1 VASLYPKKVNGKTY
15 WYLRQMA
22 RVDGKPKMVSERY
35 LGSAEDIEAAMQGSV
50 VVPERARHLA
60 FGAVAAGWAV
70 LTRLRVIETIDEVI
84 GPRRVDA
91 GASVGTYL
99 ALAALNRLVDP
110 CSKRSLADWWTATAA
125 DRFTGI
131 RAGVLD
137 HRRFWDATRAITTAH
152 LAEIE
157 RRVVAAMIETF
168 GLDISAVAL
177 DMTNFATYIDSGNT
191 KASLAQ
197 RGKAKQK
204 RADLRLVGLGLV
216 VTRDGGIPLLS
227 HTYPGNKPDV
237 TQFPTMLTEL
247 CARYGAYTAA
257 ASVSGQVTVVF
268 DAGQNSTA
276 NFADLR
282 AAQIGYVTSLPPSDH
297 ADLLAL
303 PKRSRRRVDQTRFPG
318 LTALQRRK
326 DIYGQPTRVILTH
339 SPTLHAGQS
348 RGLDQTLAK
357 TEARLA
363 ELAERLARGKTR
375 RDKDTVAAEVHTICK
390 DTWVKRILIWNL
402 TGDKPAELSL
412 TWNIDADARSSLE
425 EEIFGKR
432 VLVTNHDDWPI
443 ADIVA
448 AYRAQSDAE
457 FGFRQ
462 LKDPHTVSFSPMNHF
477 TDQAIRVHTYTCVLA
492 LQLAHLM
499 RRQAGQAGLH
509 LSVRA
514 LVDALA
520 GIAETFLIYP
530 SSGGRPKARRMLT
543 ETTTD
548 QNHLIDIFDL
558 HQWAPRT

>member
-1 VASLYPKKVNGKTY
+1 VASLYPKKVGGKTY
-15 WYLRQMA
+15 WYLRQMG

-50 VVPERARHLA
+50 VVPERTRHLA

-70 LTRLRVIETIDEVI
+70 LTRLRVVEIVDEVV

-110 CSKRSLADWWTATAA
+110 CSRRSLADWWAASAA

-137 HRRFWDATRAITTAH
+137 HRRFWDATRTITTAH

-157 RRVVAAMIETF
+157 RRVVAAMIATF

-177 DMTNFATYIDSGNT
+177 DMTNFATYIDSGND

-237 TQFPTMLTEL
+237 TQFATMLTEL
-247 CARYGAYTAA
+247 CGRYAAYTAT
-257 ASVSGQVTVVF
+257 ASVSGQVSVVF

-282 AAQIGYVTSLPPSDH
+282 AAGIGYVTSLPPSDH

-303 PKRSRRRVDQTRFPG
+303 PKRSRRRVDETRFPG

-326 DIYGQPTRVILTH
+326 DIYGQSTRVILTH

-357 TEARLA
+357 AQARLS

-375 RDKDTVAAEVHTICK
+375 RDKDTVAAEVRAICK
-390 DTWVKRILIWNL
+390 DTWVKRILVWDL
-402 TGDKPAELSL
+402 TGANPAELSL
-412 TWNIDADARSSLE
+412 TWSIDKDARDSLE
-425 EEIFGKR
+425 DEIFGKR

-443 ADIVA
+443 AEVVA
-448 AYRAQSDAE
+448 AYRSQSDAE

-462 LKDPHTVSFSPMNHF
+462 LKDPQAVSFSPMNHF

-499 RRQAGQAGLH
+499 RRQADQAGLH

-520 GIAETFLIYP
+520 GIGETVLIYP

-543 ETTTD
+543 ETTAD

-558 HQWAPRT
+558 HQWAPGT

>member
-1 VASLYPKKVNGKTY
+1 MASLYPKKVNGKTY

-35 LGSAEDIEAAMQGSV
+35 LGSAEDIEAAMTGSV
-50 VVPERARHLA
+50 AVPERTRHLA

-70 LTRLRVIETIDEVI
+70 LSRLRVIEIVDEVV
-84 GPRRVDA
+84 GPRRADA

-110 CSKRSLADWWTATAA
+110 CSRRSLADWWTATAA

-131 RAGVLD
+131 HAGVLD
-137 HRRFWDATRAITTAH
+137 HRRFWDATRTITTAH

-157 RRVVAAMIETF
+157 RRVVAAMIATF

-177 DMTNFATYIDSGNT
+177 DMTNFATYIDSGND

-197 RGKAKQK
+197 HGKAKQK

-216 VTRDGGIPLLS
+216 ITSDGGIPLLS
-227 HTYPGNKPDV
+227 HTYPGNRPDV
-237 TQFPTMLTEL
+237 TQFPLMLTEL
-247 CARYGAYTAA
+247 CARYTAYTSA
-257 ASVSGQVTVVF
+257 ASIPGQVTVVF

-276 NFADLR
+276 NFTDLR
-282 AAQIGYVTSLPPSDH
+282 ATQIGYVTSLPPSDH
-297 ADLLAL
+297 TDLLAL
-303 PKRSRRRVDQTRFPG
+303 PKRSRRKVDEDRFPG

-357 TEARLA
+357 AEARLT

-375 RDKDTVAAEVHTICK
+375 RDKDTVAAEIRGICK
-390 DTWVKRILIWNL
+390 DAWIKRILTWNL
-402 TGDKPAELSL
+402 AGDTPAELSL
-412 TWNIDADARSSLE
+412 TWSIDERA
-425 EEIFGKR
+425 R

-443 ADIVA
+443 ADVVA
-448 AYRAQSDAE
+448 AYRSQSDAE

-499 RRQAGQAGLH
+499 RRQANQAGLH
-509 LSVRA
+509 RSVRA
-514 LVDALA
+514 LLDALA
-520 GIAETFLIYP
+520 GIGETVLIYP
-530 SSGGRPKARRMLT
+530 SAGGRPKARRMLT
-543 ETTTD
+543 DTTPD
-548 QNHLIDIFDL
+548 QNHLINIFDL
-558 HQWAPRT
+558 RQWAPRT